1 MAMRASS
8 QWTRLTARNS
18 IAHISSTTTHLILRC
33 CTYFYISRSPTD
45 LYDQICRS
53 AKWTYNW
60 RHFPSA
66 TWSLC
71 PAWSWCLSPTIPSS
85 PSTTSR
91 TAHSTTRYRVFILHR
106 NQRNIYCTFYTGSPS
121 SGLKMQI
128 VFKRRLTNELLTTYL
143 PSLILI
149 LMCYATSFFRPIY
162 FEAAVTVNLSILLV
176 TTTLFIRFTQLF
188 QSFPYIELW
197 YSVWWQNCQ
206 LLPMF
211 EWLIFGSYSY
221 NFTHLLRQSHT

>member
-1 MAMRASS
+1 MN
-8 QWTRLTARNS
+8 Q
-18 IAHISSTTTHLILRC
+18 THSKKFH
-33 CTYFYISRSPTD
+33 CTYLLHYYPFDTQVLYIL
-45 LYDQICRS
+45 LYFKEPNWPLRPNMQICQMDLQLETFS
-53 AKWTYNW
+53 
-60 RHFPSA
+60 
-66 TWSLC
+66 
-71 PAWSWCLSPTIPSS
+71 
-85 PSTTSR
+85 
-91 TAHSTTRYRVFILHR
+91 
-106 NQRNIYCTFYTGSPS
+106 QRNVELVPSVERVPLPNNTELTQYYIQNCTLSYQIQGVHLSCIECYVWQALSTLYSGSPS

-188 QSFPYIELW
+188 QSFPSIELW

-206 LLPMF
+206 RLPMF

-221 NFTHLLRQSHT
+221 NFIHLLRQSHT

>member
-71 PAWSWCLSPTIPSS
+71 PAWSGCLSLTIPSS

-176 TTTLFIRFTQLF
+176 TTTLFIR
-188 QSFPYIELW
+188 Y
-197 YSVWWQNCQ
+197 
-206 LLPMF
+206 
-211 EWLIFGSYSY
+211 
-221 NFTHLLRQSHT
+221 

>member
-66 TWSLC
+66 TWSLF
-71 PAWSWCLSPTIPSS
+71 PAWSWCLSLTIPSS

-176 TTTLFIRFTQLF
+176 TTTLFIR
-188 QSFPYIELW
+188 Y
-197 YSVWWQNCQ
+197 
-206 LLPMF
+206 
-211 EWLIFGSYSY
+211 
-221 NFTHLLRQSHT
+221 